1 MAFLFL
7 TMIFMHILD
16 DFVLQKL
23 GCLAMLKQKSWWV
36 EQKEYKPIYKY
47 DYLVALAMHSFSWAF
62 MIMLPI
68 AFNCDFNV
76 SSWFAIVFCV
86 NAIVHFI
93 VDNLKANC
101 GAINLVI
108 DQTIHII
115 QIVCTAIILV

>member
-1 MAFLFL
+1 
-7 TMIFMHILD
+7 MIFMHILD
-16 DFVLQKL
+16 DFVLQSV
-23 GCLAMLKQKSWWV
+23 GCLAMLKQKKWWV
-36 EQKEYKPIYKY
+36 ENKEYKPFYKY

-76 SSWFAIVFCV
+76 SSWFAIMFCV

-115 QIVCTAIILV
+115 QIVYTAVILA